1 MGMDKTQK
9 IKMPMKSKTIP
20 MICSWCKKLY
30 GFKTW
35 EVDESK
41 RTGVSHGM
49 CPDCLK
55 KQNAKIQD
63 AENNTDKEGMPD

>member
-9 IKMPMKSKTIP
+9 IKMPIKAKTIP
-20 MICSWCKKLY
+20 MICSWCNKLY
-30 GFKTW
+30 AYKTW
-35 EVDESK
+35 EVEETR

-55 KQNAKIQD
+55 KQNEKLHD
-63 AENNTDKEGMPD
+63 AENSPDDEKTPE